1 MTLLL
6 DARYAVRLFGREPAF
21 ASVAVLTMALG
32 IGAATTLF
40 SVAYGVLMKPLP
52 WPDAGRVMRVT
63 EMRRGQQGPAR
74 RAAAVDPVVVLKG

>member
-6 DARYAVRLFGREPAF
+6 DARYAVRLFRREPAF
-21 ASVAVLTMALG
+21 ASVAALTMALG

-40 SVAYGVLMKPLP
+40 SVACGVLMKPLP

-63 EMRRGQQGPAR
+63 EMRRGPQGPAR